1 MVKKQLCNV
10 FKKSSPS
17 WRGGEESSGCSRQLF
32 ITDLL
37 WMRCVTALRQFKTS
51 VQNSHKVCCVALTC
65 ETSPKPQKCGLE
77 PEGHK
82 CIYGHLSLLKVYSNT
97 LSIIKI
103 IYLLHLMVNNIIVF
117 YRLKPKPKQ
126 KKILTGNTCYKCLI
140 NFFLSMRKLTSK
152 QTYENIIIWHSF
164 KLKMINILFS

>member
-1 MVKKQLCNV
+1 MLKAAIHYRPAVNEVCN
-10 FKKSSPS
+10 ST
-17 WRGGEESSGCSRQLF
+17 E
-32 ITDLL
+32 T
-37 WMRCVTALRQFKTS
+37 
-51 VQNSHKVCCVALTC
+51 VQNICAELSQSVLCVALTC

-82 CIYGHLSLLKVYSNT
+82 CIYGHISLLKVYSNT

-117 YRLKPKPKQ
+117 YRLKPKPK

-140 NFFLSMRKLTSK
+140 DFFLSMRKLTSK
-152 QTYENIIIWHSF
+152 QTYENIII
-164 KLKMINILFS
+164 